1 MSQLDKRPKKEQPG
15 ERIAKVMARAGLC
28 SRRDA
33 EVWIA
38 NGRVSINGKI
48 LTSAAMNVDSKDI
61 VLVDGKPL
69 PEKQL
74 TRVWLYYKPKGL
86 MTTAYDP
93 EGRATVFENLPA
105 DMPRVISIGRLD
117 LNSEGLLLLTNDG
130 ELARKLELP
139 STAWIRRYR
148 VRVNGR
154 FDPKLLDGLKDGIEI
169 EGVRYGPIIAA
180 FERQQ
185 GANAWLTMALT
196 EGKNRE
202 IRRICQH
209 FGWPVSRLIR
219 VGYGPFQ
226 LGDMEPGQVQEVKG
240 KQLQTQLRFGNDW
253 RPPEKPEAE
262 ETYTARPAFDRGP
275 DKRTRE
281 KHAAARGERPE
292 RTARPDRSRP
302 QGEEAP
308 ARNQRPGRNAR
319 LARGDKPV
327 WEQKPERQARGER
340 PVRAT
345 REERNM
351 RPERPVRTEKPS
363 WNDRPRQVERP
374 RRSERPQRDERPEI
388 TERPRRNDRG
398 ARNAQAARSERPERR
413 DRPQHDEAPN
423 RAPKTGL
430 KPGWAKNKPE
440 KPQPGTRRK
449 PIHARV
455 EGDDFT
461 KREERPRQEWKSGG
475 KPRGEKSWSDKP
487 RSDKPRSDKPGGN
500 KPWGDK
506 PSGGKPYAGKPQ
518 GGKPQGDNRRDD
530 NVKGDRP
537 RGKPGGGKSG
547 PGRPGSGNARRF
559 R

>member
-1 MSQLDKRPKKEQPG
+1 MSQLEKRPRKEQPG

-38 NGRVSINGKI
+38 NGRVSINGKP
-48 LTSAAMNVDSKDI
+48 LTSAAMNVGPKDI

-154 FDPKLLDGLKDGIEI
+154 FDPKLLDGLKDGIAI

-226 LGDMEPGQVQEVKG
+226 LGEMEPGQVQEVKG

-253 RPPEKPEAE
+253 RPPEKAEAE

-275 DKRTRE
+275 DRRARA
-281 KHAAARGERPE
+281 KHAARGGRPE
-292 RTARPDRSRP
+292 HGRPEHGHPEREDA
-302 QGEEAP
+302 Q

-319 LARGDKPV
+319 LARSDKQG
-327 WEQKPERQARGER
+327 WEKEPAR
-340 PVRAT
+340 T
-345 REERNM
+345 
-351 RPERPVRTEKPS
+351 
-363 WNDRPRQVERP
+363 
-374 RRSERPQRDERPEI
+374 ERPQR
-388 TERPRRNDRG
+388 
-398 ARNAQAARSERPERR
+398 A
-413 DRPQHDEAPN
+413 EAPN
-423 RAPKTGL
+423 RAPKAGL
-430 KPGWAKNKPE
+430 KPGWARNKPE

-449 PIHARV
+449 PMPART
-455 EGDDFT
+455 EGEDFS
-461 KREERPRQEWKSGG
+461 KRDERPRQQWK
-475 KPRGEKSWSDKP
+475 P
-487 RSDKPRSDKPGGN
+487 
-500 KPWGDK
+500 
-506 PSGGKPYAGKPQ
+506 AG
-518 GGKPQGDNRRDD
+518 
-530 NVKGDRP
+530 
-537 RGKPGGGKSG
+537 GKPGGGRPRGAGGKGDKPRGRSGSGKS
-547 PGRPGSGNARRF
+547 GSGNARRF

>member
-1 MSQLDKRPKKEQPG
+1 MSQLDRRPKKEQPG

-48 LTSAAMNVDSKDI
+48 LTSAAMNVGTKDI

-253 RPPEKPEAE
+253 RPPEKAEAE

-281 KHAAARGERPE
+281 KHAVARGERPE
-292 RTARPDRSRP
+292 RSARPERVRTQDE
-302 QGEEAP
+302 GAP

-319 LARGDKPV
+319 LARGDKPG
-327 WEQKPERQARGER
+327 WTQKPERQERGER

-345 REERNM
+345 REERN
-351 RPERPVRTEKPS
+351 ERPVRPERVGKPQ
-363 WNDRPRQVERP
+363 WNDRPRSDEKP
-374 RRSERPQRDERPEI
+374 RRAERAQRDERPEI

-398 ARNAQAARSERPERR
+398 ARNEQAVRSDRPDRR
-413 DRPQHDEAPN
+413 DRPQRDEAPN

-449 PIHARV
+449 PIHARA

-461 KREERPRQEWKSGG
+461 KREERPPQEWKSGG
-475 KPRGEKSWSDKP
+475 KPRSDRP
-487 RSDKPRSDKPGGN
+487 RD
-500 KPWGDK
+500 DK
-506 PSGGKPYAGKPQ
+506 PSGDKSW
-518 GGKPQGDNRRDD
+518 GGKPQRGKPHASKPHGSKPHGDKRRDD
-530 NVKGDRP
+530 GVKGDRP

-547 PGRPGSGNARRF
+547 SGRPGSGNARRF

>member
-1 MSQLDKRPKKEQPG
+1 MSQMEKRPKKEQAG

-38 NGRVSINGKI
+38 NGRVSINGKV

-226 LGDMEPGQVQEVKG
+226 LGEMEPGQVQEVKG

-253 RPPEKPEAE
+253 RPPEKAETE
-262 ETYTARPAFDRGP
+262 ETYTARPTFDRGP

-281 KHAAARGERPE
+281 KQAAARGDRPE
-292 RTARPDRSRP
+292 RTTRPERARPER
-302 QGEEAP
+302 EEAP
-308 ARNQRPGRNAR
+308 TRNQRPGRNAR
-319 LARGDKPV
+319 LARGDKPG
-327 WEQKPERQARGER
+327 WDQKPERQERGER
-340 PVRAT
+340 PVRVT

-351 RPERPVRTEKPS
+351 RPTRAEKPS
-363 WNDRPRQVERP
+363 WGDRPRQEDRP
-374 RRSERPQRDERPEI
+374 RRNERPERDERPDR

-398 ARNAQAARSERPERR
+398 ARNEQAARGDRPERR
-413 DRPQHDEAPN
+413 ERPQRDEAPN
-423 RAPKTGL
+423 RPPKTSP
-430 KPGWAKNKPE
+430 KPGWARNKPE

-449 PIHARV
+449 PMQART
-455 EGDDFT
+455 EGDDFA
-461 KREERPRQEWKSGG
+461 KREERPRQEWKPSSG
-475 KPRGEKSWSDKP
+475 KPRGDKSWGDKP
-487 RSDKPRSDKPGGN
+487 RSDKPWGDKPKGDKPWGEKPRGGKPHAGKPGGN
-500 KPWGDK
+500 K
-506 PSGGKPYAGKPQ
+506 
-518 GGKPQGDNRRDD
+518 RRNDG
-530 NVKGDRP
+530 VKGDRP
-537 RGKPGGGKSG
+537 RGKAGSGK
-547 PGRPGSGNARRF
+547 PGSGNARRF